1 MNQVKRM
8 KDSLWG
14 TIVDFEARS
23 QLQNEVWPV
32 LMGLGLGNIVRVL
45 TLSFLLIP
53 HCICCQLV
61 LECL

>member
-14 TIVDFEARS
+14 TIVDFEDRS

-45 TLSFLLIP
+45 TLSF
-53 HCICCQLV
+53 
-61 LECL
+61 